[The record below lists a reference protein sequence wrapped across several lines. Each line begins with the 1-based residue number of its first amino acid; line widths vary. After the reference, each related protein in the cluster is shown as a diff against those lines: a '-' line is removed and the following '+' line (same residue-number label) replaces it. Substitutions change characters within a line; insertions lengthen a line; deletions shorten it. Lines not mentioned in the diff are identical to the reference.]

1 MIKSKS
7 ELEKT
12 VRAMLPSRDLR
23 RYLRERKIAL
33 GEKDMLKLIDDYACD
48 FSQKL
53 ELFDIAAEVFAEKPN
68 KRHAAALAAH
78 YRMRAE
84 R

>member
-33 GEKDMLKLIDDYACD
+33 GEKDMLKLIDDYAYD
-48 FSQKL
+48 F
-53 ELFDIAAEVFAEKPN
+53 
-68 KRHAAALAAH
+68 
-78 YRMRAE
+78 
-84 R
+84 

>member
-33 GEKDMLKLIDDYACD
+33 GEKDMLKLID
-48 FSQKL
+48 
-53 ELFDIAAEVFAEKPN
+53 FAQ
-68 KRHAAALAAH
+68 
-78 YRMRAE
+78 YRRYIE
-84 R
+84 DCIRRNFL